1 MRVGIVGFRASG
13 KSTVFDLLTG
23 LGAGGRKKSSK
34 LRAGVIK
41 VPDHRLEKLAGI
53 LNLEKK
59 TQLEITLVDFAPGKG
74 ERALNPKTFKQLREV
89 DALAHVV
96 RCFSDALDPA
106 PPSPITVIRDFES
119 ELKLTDT
126 VEVEN
131 RLTQLKKENCP
142 DRDTDLL
149 ARCKAH
155 LEGEKPLRDFSLSEE
170 EDRELVEFGF
180 LSRKPV
186 LVVLNLGPNE
196 AQKPLPKD
204 LMHYLKKESLLA
216 VPLSGEEELE
226 LTALEEIENLQRL
239 KDMGQN
245 EPASERFVHSYYRLM
260 DLTSFLTYDE
270 KEVRARTIK
279 KGTPALYAM
288 AELHA
293 EAGQELSGIEVVRYS
308 DLVKY
313 GSEAKCRE
321 AGKLRSPGKE
331 YIVQERDIVLSK
343 FSENE

>member
-13 KSTVFDLLTG
+13 KSIVFDLLTG
-23 LGAGGRKKSSK
+23 LGAGGGKKSGK

-41 VPDHRLEKLAGI
+41 IPDPRLETLAGI
-53 LNLEKK
+53 LSLEKK
-59 TQLEITLVDFAPGKG
+59 TPLEITLVDFAPGKG

-96 RCFSDALDPA
+96 RCFSDPLDSA
-106 PPSPITVIRDFES
+106 PPSPITAIKDFEL
-119 ELKLTDT
+119 ELKLTDM

-131 RLTQLKKENCP
+131 RLTRLKKENCP
-142 DRDTDLL
+142 DQNTDLL

-155 LEGEKPLRDFSLSEE
+155 LEGENPLRDFTLSEE
-170 EDRELVEFGF
+170 EDRELVKFGF
-180 LSRKPV
+180 LSRKPL

-204 LMHYLKKESLLA
+204 LLRCLKKESRLA
-216 VPLSGEEELE
+216 VPLSGEAELE
-226 LTALEEIENLQRL
+226 LTKLEEIESLQRL

-245 EPASERFVHSYYRLM
+245 EPASERFVHSYYKLM

-270 KEVRARTIK
+270 KEVRARAIK
-279 KGTPALYAM
+279 NGTPALQAV

-293 EAGQELSGIEVVRYS
+293 ESGQELSAIEVVRYN

-321 AGKLRSPGKE
+321 AGKLRFPGNE
-331 YIVQERDIVLSK
+331 YIVQEGDIVLSK